1 MGVNGHGEVVVNLIS
16 KYSKPPGLEDR
27 TAEIY
32 IDFMRQATAPRQV
45 RG

>member
-1 MGVNGHGEVVVNLIS
+1 
-16 KYSKPPGLEDR
+16 LEDR